1 MSRCRNLITDVP
13 GIRIGHA
20 DDASLLSGVTV
31 LLPDKPLVAAVD
43 VRGGGPGTRETDA
56 VDLRGTVEHVHAIA
70 ISGGSAFG
78 LSAASGVQNWLAERG
93 IGFDVGGARIPIV
106 PQAVL
111 FDMLNGGNKSW
122 GPVSPYERLGREAC
136 SNAREDF
143 ACGSIG
149 AGLGAT
155 TATVRGG
162 LGSASET
169 LDGGLVV
176 GAVVAVNAVGT
187 ATIGDTAHFWSAP
200 FERAG
205 EFGGHGLPTEWT
217 PSMFEARLK
226 GGNRQATTLAIVA
239 TNAQLTKREVHRL
252 GVMAQGGLVRALY
265 PAHSP
270 LDGDTVFTVATGD
283 VPVTDPVYGLS
294 VLGIAAGNVLA
305 RAIARGVYE
314 AAPAP
319 TSWRGPPAYRTR
331 FPEVLARRS
340 G

>member
-1 MSRCRNLITDVP
+1 MSECRNLITDVP

-20 DDASLLSGVTV
+20 DDPSVLSGVTV
-31 LLPDKPLVAAVD
+31 LLSEKPLVAAVD

-56 VDLRGTVEHVHAIA
+56 VGLAGSVEEVHAIV

-78 LSAASGVQNWLAERG
+78 LSAATGVQAWLAERG
-93 IGFDVGGARIPIV
+93 VGFDIGGARVPIV

-111 FDMLNGGNKSW
+111 FDLLNGGDKSW
-122 GPVSPYERLGREAC
+122 GATSPYERLGREAC
-136 SNAREDF
+136 ANASQEFR
-143 ACGSIG
+143 CGSIG

-162 LGSASET
+162 LGSASQV

-176 GAVVAVNAVGT
+176 GAIVAVNAVGT

-200 FERAG
+200 FEQNG
-205 EFGGHGLPTEWT
+205 EFGGLGHPPAWTE
-217 PSMFEARLK
+217 PMFEARLK

-239 TNAQLTKREVHRL
+239 TNARLGKREVHRL
-252 GVMAQGGLVRALY
+252 GIMAQGGLVRALY

-270 LDGDTVFTVATGD
+270 LDGDAVFSVATGD
-283 VPVTDPVYGLS
+283 VEVSDPVYGLS
-294 VLGIAAGNVLA
+294 LLGIAAGNVLA
-305 RAIARGVYE
+305 RAIARGVYD

-319 TSWRGPPAYRTR
+319 ASWRGPPAHCTR
-331 FPEVLARRS
+331 FPEAHSGRAR
-340 G
+340 

>member
-1 MSRCRNLITDVP
+1 MSECRNLITDVP

-20 DDASLLSGVTV
+20 DDPSVLSGVTV
-31 LLPDKPLVAAVD
+31 LLSDKPLVAAVD

-56 VDLRGTVEHVHAIA
+56 VGLAGSVEEVHAIV

-78 LSAASGVQNWLAERG
+78 LSAATGVQAWLAERG
-93 IGFDVGGARIPIV
+93 VGFDIGGARVPIV

-111 FDMLNGGNKSW
+111 FDLLNGGDKYW
-122 GPVSPYERLGREAC
+122 GASPPYERLGREAC
-136 SNAREDF
+136 ANASPDF
-143 ACGSIG
+143 RCGSIG

-162 LGSASET
+162 LGSASQV

-176 GAVVAVNAVGT
+176 GAIVAVNAVGT
-187 ATIGDTAHFWSAP
+187 ATVGDTAHFWSAP
-200 FERAG
+200 FEQNG
-205 EFGGHGLPTEWT
+205 EFGGLGHPAEWSQ
-217 PSMFEARLK
+217 SMFEARLK

-239 TNAQLTKREVHRL
+239 TNARLTKREVHRL
-252 GVMAQGGLVRALY
+252 GIMAQGGLVRALY

-270 LDGDTVFTVATGD
+270 LDGDAVFSVATGD
-283 VPVTDPVYGLS
+283 VAISDPVYGLS
-294 VLGIAAGNVLA
+294 LLGIAAANVLA

-319 TSWRGPPAYRTR
+319 ASWRGPPAHCTL
-331 FPEVLARRS
+331 FPEAHSGRAR
-340 G
+340 